1 MGILR
6 NVHEKDSAAKMQ
18 FSLLVS
24 GVVTGLIAL
33 VWVSTLPARIGN
45 TISLGKQEQ
54 EQALKESANRESE
67 GGLGSLIGE
76 TKNQLGSLMEWKKKL
91 ENETAPEP
99 DSAMNSFMDEIPTEN
114 TAPTVLESFSTT
126 TTSEATSTPT
136 EPAPPLATTTPIE
149 VVPVEPA
156 PPPKIILIGTS
167 TSQKPQ

>member
-1 MGILR
+1 MGIFRHVL
-6 NVHEKDSAAKMQ
+6 EKDSAAKMQ

-33 VWVSTLPARIGN
+33 VWVSTLPARIGD

-54 EQALKESANRESE
+54 EQSLEENANKESG

-76 TKNQLGSLMEWKKKL
+76 TKNQLGSLMEWKEKL
-91 ENETAPEP
+91 EKETSPES
-99 DSAMNSFMDEIPTEN
+99 DSAEGSILDEVPTEN
-114 TAPTVLESFSTT
+114 TSSLALESLSVA
-126 TTSEATSTPT
+126 TTSEATSTPI
-136 EPAPPLATTTPIE
+136 ESAPSLATTTLTE

-167 TSQKPQ
+167 TSQNPQ